1 MKLTPSVVVA
11 AVLSAT
17 LAAPALA
24 ALGGDAAS
32 VQADGVHMKAAVR
45 VTPSSTFSVHEI
57 ASAAGLV
64 LREFVGT
71 DGKVFAVSWS
81 GPTNPD
87 LRQVLGGYYPQFL
100 QAAAT
105 TPGNSHRQLTITQP
119 GLVVQ
124 NSGRMRAFSGRAWV
138 PGMLPQNFSVAD
150 IK

>member
-45 VTPSSTFSVHEI
+45 VTPSSTFSVHQI
-57 ASAAGLV
+57 SSAAGIV
-64 LREFVGT
+64 VREFVGT

-81 GPTNPD
+81 GPLNPD
-87 LRQVLGGYYPQFL
+87 LRQVLGGYYGRFL
-100 QAAAT
+100 QAAAAA
-105 TPGNSHRQLTITQP
+105 PRNHRQLAINQP
-119 GLVVQ
+119 ELVVQ
-124 NSGRMRAFSGRAWV
+124 NSGRMRAFTGRAWV